1 MLRTIALTMPLL
13 MLRSVG
19 ALGVLSTRLP
29 ARLPVQLHRARRCSS
44 ARAAAPAAAEAEA
57 PALTEVSMDE
67 IVNVCK
73 RRGII
78 FQSSEVY
85 GGFAGFFDYGPLGV
99 ELRANIKKA
108 WWRDMVHRREDVVGL
123 DSSIIA
129 SPQVWKASGHVAGFS
144 DPMVDCKS
152 SKLRYRADQVPTPL
166 HAVRSTPSEPRPHL
180 RPPRLP
186 THTRA
191 PSSMDPC
198 RTRLPPPHP
207 TPHPTPPTHTDTH
220 ARTRARTHTH
230 TQTRHT
236 PHVHVSVPPVRT
248 RAQLFWARAE
258 VEGELL
264 GYVSV
269 MEADDMQEQ
278 AEAAAQKMKRKAKLQ
293 GTLTVSD
300 VKDYTEASAE
310 EQALIPSPATG
321 EPGTLT
327 APRDFNLMFQTSVGA
342 MSDASSVAYLR
353 PETAQGIFTNFKNVL
368 ATGRVKVPFGIAQI
382 GKAFRNEITPRNFIF
397 RSREFEQME
406 IEYFITPED
415 ETWPVAHQKW
425 LDTSYEW
432 LLSIGLRP
440 ELLSFDV
447 HPDHKLAHYARAC
460 TDIMFKF
467 PFGTQELQGVAAR
480 GCFDLTSHAEA
491 SGKSMEY
498 YDDERK
504 EKYVPHVIEPS
515 IGVDRLM
522 LAVLTSA
529 YAEDEVGGEK
539 RSLLKVRLPP
549 PLLPPPSLLL
559 PCPSLSLPAL
569 PLPAPPSSSS
579 PPLSPSLP
587 LPLSLL
593 PPPPCSPSPSST
605 PPPSPRNVS
614 RAGPG
619 CAVPPPRRANQG
631 GRAAARQEQ
640 ARAHGESARDL
651 REAAAALQR
660 AVRLDR
666 CHRPSLPSDGR
677 GGDAVLR
684 HGGL

>member
-152 SKLRYRADQVPTPL
+152 SKLRYRAD
-166 HAVRSTPSEPRPHL
+166 
-180 RPPRLP
+180 
-186 THTRA
+186 
-191 PSSMDPC
+191 
-198 RTRLPPPHP
+198 
-207 TPHPTPPTHTDTH
+207 
-220 ARTRARTHTH
+220 
-230 TQTRHT
+230 
-236 PHVHVSVPPVRT
+236 
-248 RAQLFWARAE
+248 QLFWARAE

-539 RSLLKVRLPP
+539 RSLLKFHPRVAPIK
-549 PLLPPPSLLL
+549 
-559 PCPSLSLPAL
+559 AAVL
-569 PLPAPPSSSS
+569 PLVKNKPE
-579 PPLSPSLP
+579 LME
-587 LPLSLL
+587 
-593 PPPPCSPSPSST
+593 
-605 PPPSPRNVS
+605 
-614 RAGPG
+614 RA
-619 CAVPPPRRANQG
+619 
-631 GRAAARQEQ
+631 
-640 ARAHGESARDL
+640 
-651 REAAAALQR
+651 REIFEKLQR
-660 AVRLDR
+660 RYNVQFDSTGAIGRRYRRMDEVGTPFCVTVDFDTLEDGTVTLRDR
-666 CHRPSLPSDGR
+666 DSTEQRRVSVAELLEIMEEQI
-677 GGDAVLR
+677 DA
-684 HGGL
+684 